1 MTEPNY
7 AVAPHFEG
15 EGPALDGRCPP
26 AWIVGMATLP
36 FGLVVGFTITALPF
50 LLTNAGIPLDR
61 VATVSALVMS
71 PTFWGFL
78 LNPLLDVGLSRRAY
92 FFLAAFFAAVFMAV
106 ALWLLSPAHLGI
118 AAALLLMSDLCI
130 VLFAGASGG
139 WTAEFVPERLRGS
152 VGGWTN
158 VANLGGGAVGS
169 LLVMDL
175 AKRYPVRPLGLGL
188 SVAIVVG
195 LWPAL
200 LFPAARRSHFRVK
213 QVFTQAMRA
222 TWQACKRRE
231 CLVGFSLF
239 LAPASSVA
247 AINLFSGM
255 GKDFHTSANTV
266 IAVTGAGCAI
276 SASAGSLLGGWVSG
290 RLPRGYIYLGAGIA
304 AAACA
309 LGMAFAARTPSVY
322 SWGVL
327 LYNGVAGIAYAAFTA
342 LGLQLTGNDCPV
354 AATQLGMFAAAT
366 NGAISYMTWLDG
378 QGYRLGGARG
388 LLLTDALASAATAI
402 PLLFL
407 VRRELRR
414 SADSAREVSVAP
426 AD

>member
-1 MTEPNY
+1 M
-7 AVAPHFEG
+7 AV
-15 EGPALDGRCPP
+15 
-26 AWIVGMATLP
+26 LP

-61 VATVSALVMS
+61 VASVSATVMS

-92 FFLAAFFAAVFMAV
+92 SFLSAILGAIFMGS

-118 AAALLLMSDLCI
+118 SAALLLLSDLCI
-130 VLFAGASGG
+130 VLFAGAVGG
-139 WTAEFVPERLRGS
+139 WTAEFVPERLRGA

-158 VANLGGGAVGS
+158 VANLGGGAAGS

-175 AKRYPVRPLGLGL
+175 AKHYSVRTLGLGL
-188 SVAIVVG
+188 SVAIVAG

-200 LFPAARRSHFRVK
+200 LFPVARRSSFGVK
-213 QVFTQAMRA
+213 QVFTLAMRA
-222 TWQACKRRE
+222 TWQACRRRE

-255 GKDFHTSANTV
+255 GKDFHASSNTV

-276 SASAGSLLGGWVSG
+276 SSSAGSLLGGWVSG
-290 RLPRGYIYLGAGIA
+290 RLPRGYIYLGGGIA

-327 LYNGVAGIAYAAFTA
+327 LYNGIAGIAYAAFTA

-366 NGAISYMTWLDG
+366 NGAITYMTWLDG

-388 LLLTDALASAATAI
+388 LLCTDALASAATAI

-414 SADSAREVSVAP
+414 SAGVASQVCAAAP